1 VNTFLISPSGSFSGM
16 GFAIPAHVARP
27 TIESL
32 LKYGKVEHARVGIGI
47 TDVTPEN
54 ARFFHMEKA
63 SGALVNQVEADSAG
77 AKAGLKVGDIIT
89 QLNGKKVDGA
99 GQLQVII
106 SQQRP
111 GTKVNLEIMRDG
123 KSMSVPVTLEELN
136 PRTADSRKPGQ
147 EHGKARWGLGMT
159 DLTPDTRDQLQLP
172 GNVHGAVVTN
182 VQPGSP
188 ADNAG
193 ISRGDVIVEVNRHN
207 VQSAK
212 DVQTE
217 LGSVAEG
224 QDALLL
230 VWTRGGS
237 NFLVLHAAEGQQQD
251 GQGE

>member
-1 VNTFLISPSGSFSGM
+1 
-16 GFAIPAHVARP
+16 
-27 TIESL
+27 
-32 LKYGKVEHARVGIGI
+32 
-47 TDVTPEN
+47 
-54 ARFFHMEKA
+54 
-63 SGALVNQVEADSAG
+63 
-77 AKAGLKVGDIIT
+77 
-89 QLNGKKVDGA
+89 GKKVDDA

-111 GTKVNLEIMRDG
+111 GTKVNLEIVGDG

-136 PRTADSRKPGQ
+136 ARTADLRQPGQ

-159 DLTPDTRDQLQLP
+159 DLTPDLRDQLRLP
-172 GNVHGAVVTN
+172 SNVQGAVVSN

-212 DVQTE
+212 EVQTQ

-237 NFLVLHAAEGQQQD
+237 NFFVLHAAEGLQQ